1 MAGLQKLQKLSRS
14 ALRADGS
21 EQSSRMEHVR
31 TAVVRLPDKTAY
43 VAELSRLWRESCE
56 RFLAI
61 GEYLLLAK
69 EALPH
74 GEYEQMVASELPF
87 GRSVAHALKTVAE
100 AVRAGRLAKAELPL
114 SYATAYLLA
123 SMSPPHL
130 DLARQRGLVRPNVT
144 RAAITSFRTEL
155 RQETRSNPRAELLQK
170 ERLRLLR
177 EIELMQQRV
186 AEIDAEVGREGLV
199 IDGEAVEEPQ
209 AT

>member
-14 ALRADGS
+14 ALRADGN

-31 TAVVRLPDKTAY
+31 TAVVRLPDKRAY

-74 GEYEQMVASELPF
+74 GEYEQMVASKLPF

-100 AVRAGRLAKAELPL
+100 SVRAGRLAKAELPL

-155 RQETRSNPRAELLQK
+155 RQETRSNPPAELLQK

-199 IDGEAVEEPQ
+199 IDGDAVEEPQ

>member
-14 ALRADGS
+14 VLRADGS

-31 TAVVRLPDKTAY
+31 TAVVRLPDKAAY

-87 GRSVAHALKTVAE
+87 GRSVTHALKTVAE

-186 AEIDAEVGREGLV
+186 AEIDAEVGREGFV
-199 IDGEAVEEPQ
+199 IEGDAAEEPQ